1 MFWKRPLATF
11 TALSTGA
18 VVEAQQ
24 QLSVGGDGML
34 RVTYS
39 SEEVFLKSLTG
50 AEWYRT
56 MIISEICDFQ
66 Q

>member
-1 MFWKRPLATF
+1 MFWKRPPATF
-11 TALSTGA
+11 TALRTGA
-18 VVEAQQ
+18 AVEVQQ

-39 SEEVFLKSLTG
+39 SEEVFLKSPTG